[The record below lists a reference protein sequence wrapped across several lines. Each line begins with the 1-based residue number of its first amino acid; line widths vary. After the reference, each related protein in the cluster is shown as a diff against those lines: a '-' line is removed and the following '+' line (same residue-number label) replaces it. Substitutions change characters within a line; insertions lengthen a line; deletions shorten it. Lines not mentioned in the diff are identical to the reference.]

1 MTDTIQ
7 VKSQDGLFDNFTV
20 VQNTFIEAGFDPT
33 EIAVYLV
40 LCYYANPK
48 QGNTCYPSYDTIAQK
63 VNRSR
68 RRVIDSIEVLEK
80 SGVIERETRPQGNGK
95 HHLSNVYT
103 ILPIAGK
110 VITVWVK
117 GSKKND
123 TESIPDANDV
133 ENFTTP
139 SEKND
144 KKVCQKF
151 HPNNNYLEQELLE
164 QSEDLIPETDEEQKP
179 DKLAMIHRAYYS
191 AFALSLTPKQ
201 ESMLEDYE
209 LEDVIN
215 AIDATRLNHPRN
227 PFAYMQKILANIV
240 RIPDDLSPYYKMW
253 RATAFTLK
261 PTKTPP
267 DYEAKWDDV
276 TQLRAIQKVASFED
290 VFQFCIARK
299 LDQYWHDKVISLRHI
314 SENIAT
320 WKEGQQ

>member
-7 VKSQDGLFDNFTV
+7 VKIQDGLFDNFTI
-20 VQNTFIEAGFDPT
+20 VQNAFIEAGFDPT

-48 QGNTCYPSYDTIAQK
+48 KGNTCYPSYDTIARR

-68 RRVIDSIEVLEK
+68 RRVIDCIEVLEK
-80 SGVIERETRPQGNGK
+80 SGVIERETRPQGRGN
-95 HHLSNVYT
+95 HHLTNIYT

-110 VITVWVK
+110 PIVVWSK
-117 GSKKND
+117 GSEKND
-123 TESIPDANDV
+123 TEPVLDANDV

-144 KKVCQKF
+144 TEACQKF
-151 HPNNNYLEQELLE
+151 HPNNNYLEQDLLE
-164 QSEDLIPETDEEQKP
+164 QSEDLILEKDVEQKP
-179 DKLAMIHRAYYS
+179 DKLAMIRRAYYS
-191 AFALSLTPKQ
+191 AFALFLTAKQ
-201 ESMLEDYE
+201 KAMLEDYE
-209 LEDVIN
+209 LEDVLW
-215 AIDATRLNHPRN
+215 AIDATRRNRPTN
-227 PFAYMQKILANIV
+227 PFAYMQTILTNIV
-240 RIPDDLSPYYKMW
+240 PIPDDLSPHYKMW

-299 LDQYWHDKVISLRHI
+299 QDEYWQDKVISLRYI